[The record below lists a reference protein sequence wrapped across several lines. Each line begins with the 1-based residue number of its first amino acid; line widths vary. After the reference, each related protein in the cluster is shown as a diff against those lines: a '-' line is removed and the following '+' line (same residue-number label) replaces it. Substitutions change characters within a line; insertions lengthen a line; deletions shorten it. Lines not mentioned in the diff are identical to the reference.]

1 VTIEYR
7 ASLDGI
13 AANDLQGF
21 FVGWRSPRSPEEHLQ
36 ILAGSDRVVLAVE
49 GDSGRVVGFATALTD
64 GVQAAFIPLLEVLP
78 DYQGRGIGSELVRR
92 LLDRLGPIPCID
104 LTCDP
109 ELQPFYERFGMQR
122 SVGMIV
128 RRP

>member
-1 VTIEYR
+1 MTIEYR

>member
-1 VTIEYR
+1 MTIEYR
-7 ASLDGI
+7 ASLEGI
-13 AANDLQGF
+13 AADDLQGF
-21 FVGWRSPRSPEEHLQ
+21 FVGWRSPRTPEEHLQ
-36 ILAGSDRVVLAVE
+36 ILEGSDDLVLAVD
-49 GDSGRVVGFATALTD
+49 GDTGRVVGFATALTD

-92 LLDRLGPIPCID
+92 LLDRLGSVPCID

-109 ELQPFYERFGMQR
+109 ELQPFYERFGLQR

-128 RRP
+128 RRR